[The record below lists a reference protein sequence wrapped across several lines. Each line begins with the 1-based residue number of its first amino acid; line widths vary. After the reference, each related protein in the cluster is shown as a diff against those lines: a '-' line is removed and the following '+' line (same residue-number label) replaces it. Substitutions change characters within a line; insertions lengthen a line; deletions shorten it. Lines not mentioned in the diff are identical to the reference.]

1 MSNIDCATAINLA
14 GRKIGRLET
23 FYSCDVPDGL
33 PYIGF
38 PQLTASRPRLHPEI
52 TAVTEGKEH
61 LPRCMG
67 GTAMWIQSIAFGSG

>member
-1 MSNIDCATAINLA
+1 MVRDGS
-14 GRKIGRLET
+14 RKIGRLET

-33 PYIGF
+33 PYVGF

-61 LPRCMG
+61 LPRCMALLG
-67 GTAMWIQSIAFGSG
+67 RDEAFSSTSAHMP